1 MGRLSLSKCCLWSI
15 NSLTLTW
22 GPSWDC
28 NTKNDLIHFF
38 LTLSCI
44 VRVVVVIGYCFLIG
58 GKHLSWCPRLPFLI
72 FLNNLFFF
80 NIPIPVSLPSPLPV
94 LHNFPTQPI
103 PLFIED
109 EAAHGSQ
116 QSLSHDFEAKSIPPP
131 PYLDWAKCPYVG
143 NWL

>member
-15 NSLTLTW
+15 NNLTLTW

-44 VRVVVVIGYCFLIG
+44 VRVVVVIGYCFSIG
-58 GKHLSWCPRLPFLI
+58 GKHLSWCPRLLFLI
-72 FLNNLFFF
+72 FFKQSFFFFF

-94 LHNFPTQPI
+94 LRNFPTPPI

-109 EAAHGSQ
+109 EASHGTQ
-116 QSLSHDFEAKSIPPP
+116 QSLSHHFEAKPMPSPCI
-131 PYLDWAKCPYVG
+131 
-143 NWL
+143 